1 MDTSVSGCSNGGSL
15 NCAIG
20 DVFGSEGT
28 EQLIKK
34 AFGGNADNPYME
46 VLFDAMALRT
56 FTYNFQF
63 SPRNERE
70 SLEVQKIIQLFRF
83 HMAPEM
89 QRANSR
95 YLTLPSEFDIHYM
108 FKGPEGQGLENDYF
122 NRIATCVLTS
132 VDVNYT
138 PNGVR
143 SFEDGSPTQ
152 IQMGLTFRETEILT
166 KEKINQG
173 Y

>member
-1 MDTSVSGCSNGGSL
+1 
-15 NCAIG
+15 
-20 DVFGSEGT
+20 
-28 EQLIKK
+28 
-34 AFGGNADNPYME
+34 
-46 VLFDAMALRT
+46 
-56 FTYNFQF
+56 
-63 SPRNERE
+63 
-70 SLEVQKIIQLFRF
+70 
-83 HMAPEM
+83 MAPEM
-89 QRANSR
+89 QKANSR

-108 FKGPEGQGLENDYF
+108 FKGPNGQGLENDYF
-122 NRIATCVLTS
+122 NRIATCVLVS